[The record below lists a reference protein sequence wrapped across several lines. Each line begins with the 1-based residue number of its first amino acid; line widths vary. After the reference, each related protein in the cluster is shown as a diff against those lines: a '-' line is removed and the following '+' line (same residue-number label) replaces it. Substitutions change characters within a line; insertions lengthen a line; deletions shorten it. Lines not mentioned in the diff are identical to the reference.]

1 MQAGSSFFRQIQLAP
16 WEDQMKICRP
26 VLFVS
31 LLAFLCVSRAQA
43 QGVTINWATTY
54 QEIDGFG
61 ASDAAH
67 YYALTPG
74 QAELFFSTTSGAG
87 LSLLRTQ
94 VPDDGSCSTVN
105 TTCAGQVTDMQ
116 YAISYGARVW
126 STPWSPPADMKTN
139 NELLNGGSLLTASYS
154 GYANYLANYS
164 KSLSSLFNIKLYAVS
179 IQNEPNS
186 AATWASAVYSPSQ
199 MDTFIGGNLGPT
211 FAADGISTLIMAP
224 ETPTWQQLGAYLTPL
239 VSNSTTLK
247 YAGIIATHDYNHTG
261 LPAYTSTQLGGKHLW
276 ETEVCDHATFD
287 PSIASALT
295 YAQDIH
301 DWLTIANASAWHY
314 WWLIGLNGDN
324 EGLLDSASGVVS
336 KRLYAIGNYSRFVRP
351 GYYRVDATANPQSGI
366 YVSAFKNSSGALVI
380 VAINH
385 NAWSVPVTF
394 TVKGATVSSVT
405 PWVTS
410 AYVSLSEQS
419 KVSLGGSS
427 FTETLTSN
435 SVTTFVGSAVA
446 EPPSNLVATV
456 H

>member
-1 MQAGSSFFRQIQLAP
+1 MKIMTTFFAAIVVLSFFAP
-16 WEDQMKICRP
+16 RSP
-26 VLFVS
+26 
-31 LLAFLCVSRAQA
+31 AQT
-43 QGVTINWATTY
+43 VTITWNSVE

-74 QAELFFSTTSGAG
+74 QAELFFSPTAGVG

-139 NELLNGGSLLTASYS
+139 DNLVEGGSLLTGSYS
-154 GYANYLANYS
+154 GYAGYLANYS
-164 KSLSSLFNIKLYAVS
+164 KSLSSLFNIQLYAVS

-199 MDTFIGGNLGPT
+199 MDTFIGSNLGPT

-239 VSNSTTLK
+239 VSNATALK
-247 YAGIIATHDYNHTG
+247 YTGIIATHDYNHTG
-261 LPAYTSTQLGGKHLW
+261 LLAYTSAQVGGKHLW
-276 ETEVCDHATFD
+276 ETEVCDHGSFD
-287 PSIASALT
+287 ASINSALI

-351 GYYRVDATANPQSGI
+351 GFYRIDATANPRSGV
-366 YVSAFKNSSGALVI
+366 YVSAFKNMTTGALVI

-385 NAWSVPVTF
+385 NAWSIAQMF
-394 TVKGATVSSVT
+394 TVSGATIASVT

-410 AYVSLSEQS
+410 AYVSLREESTI
-419 KVSLGGSS
+419 SLGSAS
-427 FTETLTSN
+427 FTLNLTGN
-435 SVTTFVGSAVA
+435 SITTFVGSS
-446 EPPSNLVATV
+446 E
-456 H
+456 